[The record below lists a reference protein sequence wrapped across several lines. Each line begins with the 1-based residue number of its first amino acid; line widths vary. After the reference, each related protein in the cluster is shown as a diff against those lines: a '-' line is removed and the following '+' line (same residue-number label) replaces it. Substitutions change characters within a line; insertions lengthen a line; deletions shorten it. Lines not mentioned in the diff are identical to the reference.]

1 MNSRER
7 RAPLDPF
14 EQLVRESL
22 RERADGRLPEP
33 EVRDELLRR
42 AARQEQRL
50 SDTSHRAGN
59 GLFGERATPNHFI
72 SLEGLFGPR
81 TSWFSFNQLTR

>member
-7 RAPLDPF
+7 HVPLDPF
-14 EQLVRESL
+14 ELLVRDGL
-22 RERADGRLPEP
+22 RERAEGRLPEP
-33 EVRDELLRR
+33 QVRDELLRR

-50 SDTSHRAGN
+50 TERSPRSGY

-72 SLEGLFGPR
+72 SLEALFGPR